1 MIAEA
6 DLKKSSP
13 AAQNLVS
20 MFEEQARKRGARTA
34 VRYKQ
39 GAAWV
44 DVSWSEMARRARR
57 VADGLAARGLAPGD
71 RVAIIGETNLEWIL
85 ADLGILG
92 AGGITVTIYQSNRP
106 SECQYILADSGA
118 RFVFCDSAAQVAK
131 IREVREQLP
140 ALEGIFRAQ
149 GPAADDLE
157 TTLDDL
163 ERAGDAYAQAN
174 PAAHEARLARV
185 HRDDPASFIYTSG
198 TTGNPKGVV
207 LTHGNWVYEAEAV
220 ESLKIIDENDLIL
233 MFLPMA
239 HSFAKVIEA
248 VWFRTGATGAF
259 VESLEKIVDNASEVR
274 PTVMPSVPRIFEKAY
289 NTVVSKGF
297 ATPGLKGKLF
307 QLAMEGFDGYA
318 AAREQGKPYS
328 SLGLLIGRKL
338 VFPKLAAALAER
350 FGGRM
355 RIFVSGGAPLSP
367 KIAYF
372 FDLLGFTILE
382 GYGLTET
389 SAGTFVNRPDKN
401 RIGTVGPPVPGTEVR
416 IAEDGE
422 ILVKGPCVM
431 KEYFNNPAAT
441 AEVLKDGWLYTGDI
455 GHLDEAGLPQD
466 HRPQE
471 GHHRHRGRQERRP
484 AEPRERPQD
493 RPARLAGD
501 GPRRPAQV
509 PLGPR
514 HAERGERAEMGLRAR
529 SAGRRGPLPRS
540 GADRADPAGDRRAQ
554 RPAAELRHHQAVR
567 DPPARLHAGDRRAHP
582 DPEGQAQGGDREAP
596 GAARL
601 VLRRVAHAP
610 REGAR
615 ALASTMLT

>member
-6 DLKKSSP
+6 DLKKSSV

-34 VRYKQ
+34 VRFKQ

-131 IREVREQLP
+131 IREVRKQLP

-174 PAAHEARLARV
+174 PGAHEARLARV

-307 QLAMEGFDGYA
+307 QLAMEGFEGYA

-338 VFPKLAAALAER
+338 VFPKLAATLAER

-367 KIAYF
+367 KIAHF
-372 FDLLGFTILE
+372 FDQLGFTILE

-455 GHLDEAGLPQD
+455 GHLDEAGCLKITDRKKDIIVTAGGKNVAPQNLEND
-466 HRPQE
+466 LKTDP
-471 GHHRHRGRQERRP
+471 
-484 AEPRERPQD
+484 
-493 RPARLAGD
+493 LVS
-501 GPRRPAQV
+501 QV
-509 PLGPR
+509 MV
-514 HAERGERAEMGLRAR
+514 H
-529 SAGRRGPLPRS
+529 
-540 GADRADPAGDRRAQ
+540 GDRRKFLSALVTLNEENA
-554 RPAAELRHHQAVR
+554 RKWASEHGLPGGEGLYRDPALIARIQQAIDALNARQPSYATIKRFALLPRDFTQETGELTPTLKVKRKVVTEKHQALL
-567 DPPARLHAGDRRAHP
+567 DSFYA
-582 DPEGQAQGGDREAP
+582 E
-596 GAARL
+596 
-601 VLRRVAHAP
+601 
-610 REGAR
+610 
-615 ALASTMLT
+615 